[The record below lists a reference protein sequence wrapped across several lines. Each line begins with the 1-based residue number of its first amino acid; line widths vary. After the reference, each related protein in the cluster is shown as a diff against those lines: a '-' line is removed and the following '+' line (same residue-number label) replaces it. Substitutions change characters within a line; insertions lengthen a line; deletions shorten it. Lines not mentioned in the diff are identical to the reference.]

1 MFLDY
6 RIRHICN
13 VKTKQFDA
21 KKMTGFF
28 DIKSP
33 NWLGGTNV
41 RNTLAL
47 IGIAYL
53 VYKTAK

>member
-1 MFLDY
+1 MSKL
-6 RIRHICN
+6 N
-13 VKTKQFDA
+13 NLTQN
-21 KKMTGFF
+21 KMTGFF

-41 RNTLAL
+41 HNTLAL